1 MSTAKSLAGEVGAEA
16 DDPLLAHPH
25 PLAVRPGQADH
36 RLLGERLHRAE
47 DLRLLA
53 AHHFAHARRVEAR
66 HARDDERRRPLQFD
80 RLEARRD
87 LRRAGGALAVRHLD
101 PALAAADHAAEDDDL
116 AAAGEP
122 TADLAAKHL
131 RKLPCS
137 HQGDA
142 ARGFAPRENRAG
154 LVEAV
159 GAEAGRSPV
168 DGDHRQRLV
177 VAGGAHYTRRATPE
191 VSQCPTTRNRSSAPA
206 SGSAAKTATAS
217 STAAG
222 SRTAASRTT
231 SSTAGR

>member
-1 MSTAKSLAGEVGAEA
+1 MKWVLKPTIRFSRTRTHLLCVPGRQTTASSGSV
-16 DDPLLAHPH
+16 
-25 PLAVRPGQADH
+25 V
-36 RLLGERLHRAE
+36 HRAE

-80 RLEARRD
+80 RPEARRD

-101 PALAAADHAAEDDDL
+101 PALAAADHTAEDDDL
-116 AAAGEP
+116 AAAEP
-122 TADLAAKHL
+122 TADLAEKHL